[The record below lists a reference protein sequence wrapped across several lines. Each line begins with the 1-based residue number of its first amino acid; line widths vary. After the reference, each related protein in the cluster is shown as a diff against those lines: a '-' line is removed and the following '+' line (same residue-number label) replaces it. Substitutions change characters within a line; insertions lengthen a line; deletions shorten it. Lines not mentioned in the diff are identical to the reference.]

1 MASSTTQIANLA
13 LGKIAQSRIE
23 SLTEESTEARWANEY
38 FGHARDYVTEAGLWR
53 HAKKTLTLEEGTND
67 RDDDY
72 RYAYN
77 RPSDCLKF
85 CYVLPLRGAFDPR
98 YPIRFETEGDL
109 IYTDE
114 PTARGLYIR
123 QITDVTKYVPSFTE
137 ALAWYLAHLLVSPLR
152 LENGLI
158 STTLAGYNNALSIA
172 VAHGAMEQLVIRD
185 ADESM
190 ADFHRGR

>member
-1 MASSTTQIANLA
+1 
-13 LGKIAQSRIE
+13 
-23 SLTEESTEARWANEY
+23 
-38 FGHARDYVTEAGLWR
+38 
-53 HAKKTLTLEEGTND
+53 
-67 RDDDY
+67 
-72 RYAYN
+72 
-77 RPSDCLKF
+77 
-85 CYVLPLRGAFDPR
+85 VLPLRGAFDPR